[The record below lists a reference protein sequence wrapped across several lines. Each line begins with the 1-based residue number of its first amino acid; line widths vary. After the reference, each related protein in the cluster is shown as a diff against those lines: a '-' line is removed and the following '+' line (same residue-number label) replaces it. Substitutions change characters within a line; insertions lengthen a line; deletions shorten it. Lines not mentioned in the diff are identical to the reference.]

1 VRLVL
6 WDIDGT
12 LVSTAGHG
20 RYAFADAF
28 ERLARRAPA
37 MENLHMGG
45 RTDPDIA
52 LELLTTNSVEPSEEN
67 LEQLLAYLEAA
78 LADRAAAIRAEGH
91 AMPGVH
97 AALTTLAAR
106 DDVVQGLLTGNIRP
120 NAELKLNALG
130 LGGLIDFD
138 IGGYGSDDSL
148 RSALVAVARERAL
161 RKLHVDIDAEQT
173 VLIGDTPR
181 DVEAAHAV
189 GAHAIG
195 VATGPNSVAELH
207 ECGADAVLAD
217 MSDVAD
223 LEEALDLPPP

>member
-1 VRLVL
+1 MKLVL

-28 ERLARRAPA
+28 ERLTGRTPA
-37 MENLHMGG
+37 MDDLHMGG

-52 LELLTTNSVEPSEEN
+52 LELLTTNGVEATAEN
-67 LEQLLAYLEAA
+67 LEQLLDNLHTA
-78 LADRAAAIRAEGH
+78 LAERAAAMTAEGH

-97 AALTTLAAR
+97 AALTALEAR

-120 NAELKLNALG
+120 NAELKLHALG
-130 LGGLIDFD
+130 LGELIDFD

-161 RKLHVDIDAEQT
+161 AKLDADIDAEQT

-189 GAHAIG
+189 GARAIG
-195 VATGPNSVAELH
+195 VATGFSSIAELT
-207 ECGADAVLAD
+207 ESGADVVLAD
-217 MSDVAD
+217 LGDVD
-223 LEEALDLPPP
+223 VLLDALGLSPP